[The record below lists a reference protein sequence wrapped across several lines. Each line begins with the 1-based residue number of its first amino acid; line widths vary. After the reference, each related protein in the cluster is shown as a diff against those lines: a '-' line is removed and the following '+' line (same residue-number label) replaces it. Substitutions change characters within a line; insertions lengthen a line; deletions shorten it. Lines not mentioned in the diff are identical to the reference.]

1 MPTITVGARTNH
13 HQHGHP
19 PQHYSSKPRRARP
32 GNMLVGFFLLTGL
45 FIGCALLASSLTI
58 STATSSLAGSGLLS
72 VAAIS
77 ISASMLATGAAVLTY
92 LAAGAISTVYAG
104 FQTYNSSKPWT
115 EALKD
120 VVYFNRYLDE
130 ERSLKSIFTAITA
143 VSVSPFLLIGGLGGL
158 AFKASITAY
167 RDWNNASLPIPNVSI
182 PNSYDS
188 SLQILLAAN
197 EKFDPIE
204 NKASDIVSP
213 DESEPCGAK
222 DHENPLTDSLGSI
235 NKYTPLLTSTPNS
248 SPFSS
253 THEEEE
259 HSDENA
265 PGAWYFNS

>member
-104 FQTYNSSKPWT
+104 FQTYNSSNPWT

-167 RDWNNASLPIPNVSI
+167 RDWNKASLPTSDLSI
-182 PNSYDS
+182 SNSYDS
-188 SLQILLAAN
+188 SLRKLSASPGKGN
-197 EKFDPIE
+197 SIE
-204 NKASDIVSP
+204 NKY
-213 DESEPCGAK
+213 
-222 DHENPLTDSLGSI
+222 NPT
-235 NKYTPLLTSTPNS
+235 NEYTPLLTSTPNS

-253 THEEEE
+253 THGDDES
-259 HSDENA
+259 SDENT
-265 PGAWYFNS
+265 PGACYFNS